1 MYFDQKGPLIF
12 SASLHFAIIVVF
24 LIRSMVQPE
33 KEPEELIFELYSP
46 PASSAAVESP
56 AIEYVPEEMDLPTL
70 EEIPDPE
77 PVERPP
83 EPEPE
88 PEPAPEVIP
97 DEPDPPPVINFDD
110 FKSSNPI
117 PRQRVPKPKPPTAR
131 TNPLEKVVDSLVK
144 GLEEINVELPAA
156 TISSLNASDQGQLES
171 YFGQLVQA
179 ISNSVEI
186 HPLGSSPLRT
196 KVQFYLAPTGAI
208 SGARVVTSSG
218 DAVFDQKVID
228 GFKRLGRFKAP
239 PGFTSTESLTLTIKQ
254 SDR

>member
-24 LIRSMVQPE
+24 LIKSMIQPE
-33 KEPEELIFELYSP
+33 KKPEELIFELYSP
-46 PASSAAVESP
+46 PASSATVERP
-56 AIEYVPEEMDLPTL
+56 AIEYVPEDLDLPTMD
-70 EEIPDPE
+70 EIPDLE

-83 EPEPE
+83 EPEPDL
-88 PEPAPEVIP
+88 IP

-110 FKSSNPI
+110 FRSSNPI
-117 PRQRVPKPKPPTAR
+117 PKQRVPKPKPPTTR
-131 TNPLEKVVDSLVK
+131 TNSLDKVVDNLVK
-144 GLEEINVELPAA
+144 GLEDINVELPAA
-156 TISSLNASDQGQLES
+156 TISSLNASDQSQLES

-186 HPLGSSPLRT
+186 HPLGSSPLQT
-196 KVQFYLAPTGAI
+196 KVHFYLAPTGTI
-208 SGARVVTSSG
+208 SGARVVASSG
-218 DAVFDQKVID
+218 DAVFDQKVIE

-239 PGFTSTESLTLTIKQ
+239 PGFTSTELLTLTIKQ